1 MTRITKLRRGAID
14 HENVFVGATLNSTG
28 QIIVSPAGTTWEL
41 DILSSIAVP
50 SPLPA
55 SGPYVV
61 SLNQAVS
68 NGHASVVKLSGTPS
82 LDSSGDRRLFVFI
95 NGVELN
101 SSALGTTSN
110 TDEIE
115 IILDYQ
121 LDETSDTIKVWY
133 SV

>member
-1 MTRITKLRRGAID
+1 MFPQQEPLGNLIFFQASQFL
-14 HENVFVGATLNSTG
+14 
-28 QIIVSPAGTTWEL
+28 
-41 DILSSIAVP
+41 
-50 SPLPA
+50 PLPA

-61 SLNQAVS
+61 SLNQSVS

-115 IILDYQ
+115 ITLDYP

>member
-1 MTRITKLRRGAID
+1 MARITKLRKGAIN
-14 HENVFVGATLNSTG
+14 HEDVFVGATLNATG
-28 QIIVSPAGTTWEL
+28 QIVVSPTGTTWEL

-50 SPLPA
+50 SSLPA

-61 SLNQAVS
+61 SLNQSVT
-68 NGHASVVKLSGTPS
+68 NGYTSVVKLSGTPS

-115 IILDYQ
+115 ILLNYE